1 MVIRVFSHSAV
12 SDDLFHRHI
21 TQAERSPVVSP
32 TNLITQSSHE
42 ADSHLPPFAISISQK
57 GHSAICAEMCYSS
70 LATSQTHLLK
80 LQLHSVCACMW
91 ESVLPNQNKRSDAFT
106 MSYLEHVFVEQPCPK
121 HSDTICADDGVVP
134 SQQIQGLYLLTVQ
147 VEGHRLVLNTV
158 GYPVPS
164 ARRKGRVRID
174 G

>member
-70 LATSQTHLLK
+70 WQLRKHTCWNFSCIQCVRACERVCYQTKTSNQMPSQCPTSNTSSSSSL
-80 LQLHSVCACMW
+80 VPNTVTP
-91 ESVLPNQNKRSDAFT
+91 SVLTTALSPRSR
-106 MSYLEHVFVEQPCPK
+106 S
-121 HSDTICADDGVVP
+121 
-134 SQQIQGLYLLTVQ
+134 
-147 VEGHRLVLNTV
+147 
-158 GYPVPS
+158 
-164 ARRKGRVRID
+164 RVSTLWQSR
-174 G
+174 